1 MCQDSIQQEASY
13 KTSCVCIYIKYHGIS
28 SPRYFNHFWI
38 VLFEKLQQRF
48 HRLPCVNN
56 ILDKNKTK
64 KQRSYFSN
72 FGSRVFCCISVKSQT
87 YLHNQDILCR
97 GKKKKSFLI
106 HQINSTRVYIL
117 HNNVALTLPVNVDR
131 SSPPM
136 TLISPVDWSFC

>member
-1 MCQDSIQQEASY
+1 MGLAHLATLTIFGLYCLRSSSNVFIVFPVSI
-13 KTSCVCIYIKYHGIS
+13 IS
-28 SPRYFNHFWI
+28 LTKKP
-38 VLFEKLQQRF
+38 
-48 HRLPCVNN
+48 P
-56 ILDKNKTK
+56 K

-87 YLHNQDILCR
+87 YLHNQDILCT